1 MKYNDLTKRKR
12 AYIDAI
18 IEYAEVIGFDPNK
31 LNFTRKELRLIAEHA
46 GWKWIPNFVT
56 HNAARKVDRGLF
68 AVPEVQDRIGAVS
81 PGQET
86 EDDMEQDVV
95 VTETMVGIGHGE
107 IGGNGVMVV

>member
-1 MKYNDLTKRKR
+1 
-12 AYIDAI
+12 
-18 IEYAEVIGFDPNK
+18 
-31 LNFTRKELRLIAEHA
+31 
-46 GWKWIPNFVT
+46 
-56 HNAARKVDRGLF
+56 
-68 AVPEVQDRIGAVS
+68 VS